1 MDNDGIPNAFDSD
14 PVLPNVDWVGI
25 LLGVLTLAVVVV
37 AYASPQWLP
46 KLSIETIDAT
56 IPTLKSVAYLVVLI
70 GFMSLISPPSGIL
83 LMTLLALMIILTIL
97 IRRIDGGYPK
107 PLIAIGLT
115 SLFFA
120 LFSIHEIQTGHT
132 IFCLLYTSDAADDL

>member
-56 IPTLKSVAYLVVLI
+56 IPTLKSVA
-70 GFMSLISPPSGIL
+70 
-83 LMTLLALMIILTIL
+83 
-97 IRRIDGGYPK
+97 
-107 PLIAIGLT
+107 
-115 SLFFA
+115 
-120 LFSIHEIQTGHT
+120 
-132 IFCLLYTSDAADDL
+132 